1 MDNQSLV
8 QLGSETAKAGFQNEQ
23 DVVNHFNDW
32 KRDKY
37 AQAWLNEMGYDLKEI
52 EYVLA
57 DKISGSYKA
66 DVQVQISIKI
76 KLKTQID
83 VQNLQVKLVSNP
95 TGFNQ
100 IDKRWVEKYV
110 ELWNIDSDVAKLLKY
125 FTGENKPYKKGTKD
139 CRRMFLFE
147 FTDLERKKIIDFFDK
162 NKTMIV
168 SDILKGRGRFA
179 AEWFLVILKNKDKEF
194 AWALKPIN
202 YVLNYYGNGP
212 VRMTLQGSIAIGKIT
227 VQRKGGDNG
236 RDTAN
241 MLQFKINPAAILNIE

>member
-1 MDNQSLV
+1 MDNQALI

-23 DVVNHFNDW
+23 DVVNHFNSW
-32 KRDKY
+32 KKDKY
-37 AQAWLNEMGYDLKEI
+37 AQAWLKEMGYNLKEI

-76 KLKTQID
+76 KLKTQLD

-95 TGFNQ
+95 VGFNQ
-100 IDKRWVEKYV
+100 IDKRWVNKYV
-110 ELWNIDSDVAKLLKY
+110 ELWNIENDVTNLLKY
-125 FTGENKPYKKGTKD
+125 FTGENKPYKRGTKD
-139 CRRMFLFE
+139 KRRMFLFE
-147 FTDLERKKIIDFFDK
+147 FTDLERKKIMDFFNK
-162 NKTMIV
+162 NKTLIV

-179 AEWFLVILKNKDKEF
+179 AEWFLVILKNNKDKELK
-194 AWALKPIN
+194 WALKPIN
-202 YVLNYYGNGP
+202 YVLNHYGNGP
-212 VRMTLQGSIAIGKIT
+212 VKMTSQGSIAIGRIT

-241 MLQFKINPAAILNIE
+241 MLQFKINPASILN